1 VALVATALMAL
12 YVWYRVPV
20 EPALGRIYG
29 AIGVAATYILV
40 RRIVSRIAME
50 YLPR

>member
-1 VALVATALMAL
+1 V
-12 YVWYRVPV
+12 
-20 EPALGRIYG
+20 LGRIYG
-29 AIGVAATYILV
+29 AIAVAATYILL